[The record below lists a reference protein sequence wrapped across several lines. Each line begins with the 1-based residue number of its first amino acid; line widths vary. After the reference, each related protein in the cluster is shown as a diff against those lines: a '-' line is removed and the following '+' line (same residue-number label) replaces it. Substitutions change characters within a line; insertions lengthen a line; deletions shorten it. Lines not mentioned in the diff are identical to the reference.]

1 MCSSRLELEQ
11 KLFVTQKCA
20 QITKHIFSAHRITYS
35 HLPLTNAIQ
44 NAVICYTL
52 SCLSCIRRLF
62 DDDDAL
68 NEVEPDAVPSE
79 VRDWLAQTFTRS
91 QSGSQVRGERPK
103 FKSVAQAVRAG
114 LMVDR

>member
-1 MCSSRLELEQ
+1 MNLLPSAAPTMCSV
-11 KLFVTQKCA
+11 LF
-20 QITKHIFSAHRITYS
+20 
-35 HLPLTNAIQ
+35 
-44 NAVICYTL
+44 
-52 SCLSCIRRLF
+52 RRLF

-79 VRDWLAQTFTRS
+79 VRDWLAQTFTKS
-91 QSGSQVRGERPK
+91 LQGERPK